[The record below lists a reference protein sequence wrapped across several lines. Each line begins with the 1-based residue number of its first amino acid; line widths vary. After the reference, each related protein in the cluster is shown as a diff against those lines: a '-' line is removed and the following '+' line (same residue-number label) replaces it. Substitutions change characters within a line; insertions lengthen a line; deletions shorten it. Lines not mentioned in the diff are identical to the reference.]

1 MPEDQLLEDSL
12 LEGLDDAQ
20 REAVTTRAVPL
31 AILAGA
37 GAGKTRVLTSR
48 IAWQA
53 RHAHI
58 DPGHT
63 LAVTFTRKAA
73 GELGD
78 RLTRLGVRRQVVAG
92 TFHAIA
98 LAQLRR
104 RCEDHDRPMPKLLDR
119 KARLLVPMLPGK
131 GGERAL
137 LAAEVPAE
145 IEWAQA
151 RLIGADGYQVVAE
164 AAARTL
170 RAPAEIAVLFERYER
185 ERRRRRPARFD
196 DLITWCA
203 ALETDAEF
211 RPRSSVPARVRR
223 RVPDH
228 RRQFR
233 LVRAWLGD
241 RTDLCVVGDGVRRS
255 TGSRRRR
262 VVPHRVP

>member
-1 MPEDQLLEDSL
+1 MRDDQLLEDSL

-37 GAGKTRVLTSR
+37 GAGKTRVLTRR

-58 DPGHT
+58 DPKHT

-78 RLTRLGVRRQVVAG
+78 RLTQLGVRRQVVAG
-92 TFHAIA
+92 TFHSIA

-131 GGERAL
+131 GGERGL
-137 LAAEVPAE
+137 LAAEVAAE
-145 IEWAQA
+145 IEWAKA
-151 RLIGADGYQVVAE
+151 RLIGADG
-164 AAARTL
+164 
-170 RAPAEIAVLFERYER
+170 
-185 ERRRRRPARFD
+185 
-196 DLITWCA
+196 
-203 ALETDAEF
+203 
-211 RPRSSVPARVRR
+211 
-223 RVPDH
+223 
-228 RRQFR
+228 
-233 LVRAWLGD
+233 
-241 RTDLCVVGDGVRRS
+241 
-255 TGSRRRR
+255 
-262 VVPHRVP
+262 